1 MAQLLEN
8 KEVTVRELAGQMEVS
23 DATVRR
29 DLKALADEQELEL
42 HHGGATLSPNCDYSY
57 HAKSL
62 RASAEKQ
69 IIGRLAGEL
78 LQDGDHIFL
87 DSGTTCSQ
95 LVPYVKRLLN
105 MTLLANSS
113 RLALELKGSNSR
125 LFLIGGEYRPH
136 RMDTVG
142 PMAQATLK
150 GVRGYVAFIGAD
162 GLSMDF
168 GPSASDVD
176 SAHLHRIVVENAKS
190 TVLLVDHT
198 KLGNPSLFQIAE
210 WDRISKVVTDRAPD
224 GAWKEFLEQ
233 RGIELLY
240 PSSKQTAIDKVP
252 AVQES

>member
-1 MAQLLEN
+1 M
-8 KEVTVRELAGQMEVS
+8 RELAQQMGVS

-42 HHGGATLSPNCDYSY
+42 NHGGATVSPNCDYSFN
-57 HAKSL
+57 AKSL
-62 RASAEKQ
+62 RARKEKQ

-78 LQDGDHIFL
+78 LQNGDHIFL

-95 LVPYVKRLLN
+95 VVPYVKRLLN
-105 MTLLANSS
+105 VTVLANSS
-113 RLALELKGSNSR
+113 RLALELKGSNAQ

-142 PMAQATLK
+142 PMALATLK
-150 GVRGYVAFIGAD
+150 GVRGYVAFMGAD

-198 KLGNPSLFQIAE
+198 KLGNPSLFQIAA
-210 WDRISKVVTDRAPD
+210 WDRIDKVVTDRSP
-224 GAWKEFLEQ
+224 GGQWREFFEQ
-233 RGIELLY
+233 SGIELLY
-240 PSSKQTAIDKVP
+240 PSARRTAKDEQP
-252 AVQES
+252 AVPET